1 MNGEIRQTTDYTIF
15 RKMVGNRAVDEK
27 RVRGLMKSIK
37 QIGWIS
43 NPIIVN
49 ERMEVIDGQGR
60 LEALRRLEMP
70 VEYRV
75 IEGLNALNVCRT
87 MNTFN
92 VSWKTVDYVDSYAD
106 SGISDYQRVRQL
118 MMMYK
123 VPLETLMLSVKCE
136 ASGKKYEQI
145 KNGGLV
151 FDSKDYET
159 AIRKMEIYSRYYPAF
174 KNIGGQRRTKEK
186 VIFFLIDYADKHP
199 FDHDKMISVIA
210 SADPYSMHAQNFDRL
225 LESVQDAWNFGRK
238 KNKMY
243 FYEEYRLE
251 TKLQ

>member
-1 MNGEIRQTTDYTIF
+1 MNGEIRRTTDYSIF
-15 RKMVGNRAVDEK
+15 QKMTGNRAVDEK
-27 RVRGLMKSIK
+27 RVRGLMESIK
-37 QIGWIS
+37 KIGWIGT
-43 NPIIVN
+43 PIIVN

-70 VEYRV
+70 VDY
-75 IEGLNALNVCRT
+75 IIIDGLSLDVCRT
-87 MNTFN
+87 MNTHN
-92 VSWKTVDYVDSYAD
+92 VAWRTIDYVDSYANTG
-106 SGISDYQRVRQL
+106 SPDYQRVRQL

-123 VPLETLMLSVKCE
+123 VPLETLMLAVGTE

-151 FDSKDYET
+151 FDSEDYEA
-159 AIRKMEIYSRYYPAF
+159 AIRKMEIYSKYYPAF
-174 KNIGGQRRTKEK
+174 KHIGGQRRTKEK
-186 VIFFLIDYADKHP
+186 VIFYLIDYADKHP
-199 FDHDKMISVIA
+199 FDHDKMIAVIA
-210 SADPYSMHAQNFDRL
+210 SADPYTMHAQNFDRL